1 LQETFKP
8 FKVSL
13 VYESNK
19 AKMKIPDSILSA
31 AFELFMNFGVRSVSM
46 DDIAQ
51 KLGIS
56 KKTIYASVQTKED
69 LILQVIGSFL
79 KLEESNIR
87 NITSASSN
95 AIDEIININRHIL
108 SYLRVMKPSLI
119 FDLKKYYPECW
130 NMIEQTHLNFIR
142 EVIEKNILRGQSE
155 GLYRHDLLPKVISKL
170 FITKSLMIID
180 EKEFSLVRN
189 DLYELIM
196 QLEKYHLY
204 GIVSPAGQEKLLHQ
218 YNSTPLQKISND

>member
-1 LQETFKP
+1 MRETFKP
-8 FKVSL
+8 FKVSE

-19 AKMKIPDSILSA
+19 LKMKIPESILSA
-31 AFELFMNFGVRSVSM
+31 AFELFMNFGVKSVSM

-51 KLGIS
+51 RLGIS
-56 KKTIYASVQTKED
+56 KKTIYASVETKED
-69 LILQVIGSFL
+69 LILHVIGNFL
-79 KLEESNIR
+79 ELEESNIR
-87 NITSASSN
+87 KIIAGSSD
-95 AIDEIININRHIL
+95 AVDEIININRHIL

-130 NMIEQTHLNFIR
+130 DMIENTHLTFIR
-142 EVIEKNILRGQSE
+142 EVIEQNILRGQQE
-155 GLYRHDLLPKVISKL
+155 DLYRQDLLPFVISKL

-180 EKEFSLVRN
+180 EKEFSLVKH

-204 GIVSPAGQEKLLHQ
+204 GIVSPAGQERLHKQ
-218 YNSTPLQKISND
+218 YHSTLIQKISND